1 MPLPARALVA
11 ALALALVVA
20 AAPARAQQP
29 PGASKSLPIA
39 AFFGVF
45 KGSGVAELESGSQF
59 RTSMRETQVEIRPA
73 ADGGFTVAW
82 STTAPRG
89 NPNQPTQKTKTTEAA
104 FRPTARPGVY
114 ESAKPANPLAG
125 GDLMWARLQR
135 QTLTVYALTT
145 TADGRY
151 EMQKWDRTLQGTG
164 MAMVYTRISDGEP
177 TRTVKA
183 RLTKEGR

>member
-1 MPLPARALVA
+1 MFLRAVIAL
-11 ALALALVVA
+11 LALAFA
-20 AAPARAQQP
+20 AGGAQAQNQPFGAP
-29 PGASKSLPIA
+29 KSLPLA

-45 KGSGVAELESGSQF
+45 KGSGIAESEDNPQF

-73 ADGGFTVAW
+73 DAGGFSIAW

-89 NPNQPTQKTKTTEAA
+89 NPNQPTQKTKTTEAV
-104 FRPTARPGVY
+104 FKPSTKPGVF
-114 ESAKPANPLAG
+114 EAVKPGNPVAG

-135 QTLTVYALTT
+135 QTLTVYAMTT
-145 TADGRY
+145 TEDGRY

-164 MAMVYTRISDGEP
+164 MLMTYSRVSDGQP